1 MKSFILSFGGIL
13 CVVGSAYAEYVPE
26 PRLGETSAYD
36 VIAISEDEYN
46 ANVSGN
52 VYKAYDISEDGSL
65 VPQYYQYNVDENKEY
80 ADTVTRSGYGSG
92 DGENPEVDAGAAL
105 NNSGDIKSI
114 SGTLYKDNS
123 YTYDFTGTDVD
134 TFVRGGAVYNSGV
147 IGQKNDDG
155 QFSGIAIEADFI
167 GNTLTTQTQTEGLL
181 RAQGGALANQGEIG
195 DIQGDFIQNSAN
207 GKYAWGG
214 AVYNDKVATIGNVY
228 GDFVGN
234 FVGGESSGG
243 GAIINEGKIGNLNS
257 DFVANFAETSSYAA
271 GGAIHNDDKGNI
283 AGINGNFVDNQ
294 AKGAAQAYGGAIDNL
309 LGAIGDINGDFN
321 NNQALS
327 SDIGRYNGAFGGAVS
342 NQEGYLSNINGNF
355 YGNQA
360 SASIYAQGGAIFN
373 SSGHMGNIKGD
384 FVQNSA
390 VSQSASA
397 YGGAIYNEMASI
409 DGIQGDFSENTVS
422 AKLEAFGGA
431 IYSMNGVGND
441 NTLHVVNSNF
451 YDNAAISD
459 DGLAKGGAIYAD
471 NLTVT
476 AQGQN
481 SVFRGNTADNVSNAI
496 YIQGNT
502 SKPASFTLNG
512 KENSVLGIIDDD
524 AGVLNLVAKENGNI
538 IFDDGIDGVDYNINL
553 LGDGSGEV
561 VFNKSVDNVKN
572 FSLLSSSAFHLG
584 KDAYINMQN
593 YVANNNGGTPV
604 LTLDVEVDKAT
615 NSISNGILNVNGD
628 VSGTTNVVVNSLN
641 QDTLDDITD
650 AKTIFVQAPNDDM
663 STESVFNVSRVI
675 GSPYMWDSIRNYAGE
690 TEGSNWYLVV
700 RENEGGDGD
709 KPSGDV
715 VYAPEIPAYIGMQ
728 TAVIEQNRGLGRKI
742 AAGLRSEQNKGC
754 CDRKFQHKYNMWI
767 DADYDNADIDA
778 PVDMEASIQGVT
790 AGIDFKTDNYT
801 RLGAFAAY
809 RQGDYDLSGKGKYAS
824 DTGSSLDVDS
834 YLGGLYYHYGRY
846 NWALLATIFGG
857 TQDVDVKTDDKVAF
871 ANTKGMQYGASLEVA
886 KKFYLPYAWI
896 IEPSASLYYSALD
909 LDGFNDNMG
918 KNVDFDLMHYV
929 EAELGL
935 RFEHLFCVNGWTTKV
950 YAKPSIIQTYASGDS
965 VNISGLDS
973 VSSYDNQLLGRME
986 LGAKFGLSHTLSAY
1000 ASANYTFGSDYSGY
1014 GIDAGLNYAW

>member
-1 MKSFILSFGGIL
+1 MKSFILSLGIVL
-13 CVVGSAYAEYVPE
+13 GSVCSAYAEYIPE
-26 PRLGETSAYD
+26 PRLGANSAYN
-36 VIAISEDEYN
+36 VTVISEDDYN

-52 VYKAYDISEDGSL
+52 VYKAYEVSAEGSL
-65 VPQYYQYNVDENKEY
+65 VPQYYQYNVNENKEY
-80 ADTVTRSGYGSG
+80 ADTVTHSGYGSG

-105 NNSGDIKSI
+105 NNSGDVNSI
-114 SGTLYKDNS
+114 SDTLYKDNS
-123 YTYDFTGTDVD
+123 YVYDFTGADVD
-134 TFVRGGAVYNSGV
+134 TYIRGGAVYNSGV
-147 IGQKNDDG
+147 IGQKDDNG
-155 QFSGIAIEADFI
+155 QFIGTAIEADFI
-167 GNTLTTQTQTEGLL
+167 GNSLTTQTQTDGLL
-181 RAQGGALANQGEIG
+181 RAQGGALANQGQIG
-195 DIQGDFIQNSAN
+195 DIRGDFILNSAN

-214 AVYNDKVATIGNVY
+214 AIYNDKVATIGDVY

-257 DFVANFAETSSYAA
+257 DFVANYVETSSYAA
-271 GGAIHNDDKGNI
+271 GGAIHNDDNGHI

-309 LGAIGDINGDFN
+309 LGTVGDINGDFS

-327 SDIGRYNGAFGGAVS
+327 SDMGRSNGAFGGAVS

-360 SASIYAQGGAIFN
+360 SAVVYAQGGAILN
-373 SSGHMGNIKGD
+373 SFGHMGNINGD

-409 DGIQGDFSENTVS
+409 EEIQGNFSENMVS
-422 AKLEAFGGA
+422 AKLEAYGGA
-431 IYSMNGVGND
+431 IYSMNGYGSD
-441 NTLHVVNSNF
+441 NTLNIVNSNF
-451 YDNAAISD
+451 YNNAAISD
-459 DGLAKGGAIYAD
+459 DGMAKGGAIYAD

-481 SVFRGNTADNVSNAI
+481 SIFEGNTADNVSNAI
-496 YIQGNT
+496 YIQGST
-502 SKPASFTLNG
+502 TTPASLTLD
-512 KENSVLGIIDDD
+512 EDM
-524 AGVLNLVAKENGNI
+524 AALNLIAKEKGNI
-538 IFDDGIDGVDYNINL
+538 VFEDGIDGENYNINL
-553 LGDGSGEV
+553 FGDGSGEI
-561 VFNKSVDNVKN
+561 VFNNLVDNVVN
-572 FSLLSSSAFHLG
+572 LNLSGTSALHLG
-584 KDAYINMQN
+584 KDAQVNMVN
-593 YVANNNGGTPV
+593 YSANNDGGTPV
-604 LTLDVEVDKAT
+604 LTLDVEVDKTANT
-615 NSISNGILNVNGD
+615 VNNGLLNVSGD
-628 VSGTTNVVVNSLN
+628 VSGTTNVIVNSLN
-641 QDTLDDITD
+641 QDTLDELTN
-650 AKTIFVQAPNDDM
+650 ANTIFVQAPNDDM
-663 STESVFNVSRVI
+663 TTESAFNVSRVI

-700 RENEGGDGD
+700 RDNTGGGDDDGDGDGDGGD
-709 KPSGDV
+709 KPSGNV
-715 VYAPEIPAYIGMQ
+715 VYAPEIPAYVGMQ

-742 AAGLRSEQNKGC
+742 VAGLRSEQNKGC

-767 DADYDNADIDA
+767 DADYDNAEIDT
-778 PVDMEASIQGVT
+778 PVDMETSIQGVT
-790 AGIDFKTDNYT
+790 AGIDFKTNKYS

-834 YLGGLYYHYGRY
+834 YLGGLYYHYGR
-846 NWALLATIFGG
+846 NSWMALATVFAG
-857 TQDVDVKTDDKVAF
+857 TNDVNMKTDDGVAF
-871 ANTKGMQYGASLEVA
+871 ANTDGMQYGASLEIA

-896 IEPSASLYYSALD
+896 VEPSASLYYSALD
-909 LDGFNDNMG
+909 LDGFSDNMG
-918 KNVDFDLMHYV
+918 KSVDFDLMHYV

-935 RFEHLFCVNGWTTKV
+935 RFEHLFCLNGWTTKV

-986 LGAKFGLSHTLSAY
+986 VGTKFGLSHSLSAY

>member
-1 MKSFILSFGGIL
+1 MKSFILSLGGIL
-13 CVVGSAYAEYVPE
+13 CVVGSACAEYVPE
-26 PRLGETSAYD
+26 PRLGATSAYD
-36 VIAISEDEYN
+36 VIVISEDEYN
-46 ANVSGN
+46 ADVSGN
-52 VYKAYDISEDGSL
+52 VYKAYDIAADGSL

-80 ADTVTRSGYGSG
+80 DDTITRSGYGSG
-92 DGENPEVDAGAAL
+92 NGENPEVDAGAAL
-105 NNSGDIKSI
+105 NNSEKIEAI

-123 YTYDFTGTDVD
+123 YTYDFTGADVD
-134 TFVRGGAVYNSGV
+134 TYVRGGAVYNSGV
-147 IGQKNDDG
+147 IGHKDDNG

-195 DIQGDFIQNSAN
+195 DIQGDFIRNSAN

-214 AVYNDKVATIGNVY
+214 AIYNDKVATIGNVY

-257 DFVANFAETSSYAA
+257 DFVANSAETSSYAA
-271 GGAIHNDDKGNI
+271 GGAIHNNDKGSI
-283 AGINGNFVDNQ
+283 AGINGNFVDNHV
-294 AKGAAQAYGGAIDNL
+294 KGAVQAYGGAIDNL
-309 LGAIGDINGDFN
+309 LGSIGDINGDFN

-342 NQEGYLSNINGNF
+342 NQEGYLNNINGNF

-373 SSGHMGNIKGD
+373 SSGRIGNIKGD

-409 DGIQGDFSENTVS
+409 EGIQGDFSENTVS

-431 IYSMNGVGND
+431 IYSMNGDGGD
-441 NTLHVVNSNF
+441 NSLNVVNSNF
-451 YDNAAISD
+451 YNNTAISD
-459 DGLAKGGAIYAD
+459 DGMAKGGAIYAD
-471 NLTVT
+471 NLTIT

-481 SVFRGNTADNVSNAI
+481 SVFKGNMADDKSNAI
-496 YIQGNT
+496 YMDGGVNND
-502 SKPASFTLNG
+502 SA
-512 KENSVLGIIDDD
+512 
-524 AGVLNLVAKENGNI
+524 VLNLVTKENGDI
-538 IFDDGIDGVDYNINL
+538 VFDDAIDGVNYNLNL

-561 VFNKSVDNVKN
+561 VFNNLVDNVDTLN
-572 FSLLSSSAFHLG
+572 LASTSAFHLG
-584 KDAYINMQN
+584 KDARINMQN
-593 YVANNNGGTPV
+593 YVANNDDGTPV

-628 VSGTTNVVVNSLN
+628 VSGTTSVVVNSLN

-663 STESVFNVSRVI
+663 STESVFNVSRVV

-690 TEGSNWYLVV
+690 TNGSNWYLVV
-700 RENEGGDGD
+700 RENEGGDGGDDGD

-715 VYAPEIPAYIGMQ
+715 VYAPEIPAYVGMQ

-754 CDRKFQHKYNMWI
+754 CDRKFRHKYNMWI
-767 DADYDNADIDA
+767 DADYDNADIDV

-857 TQDVDVKTDDKVAF
+857 TQDIDVKTDDKVAF
-871 ANTKGMQYGASLEVA
+871 ADTKGMQYGASLEVA